1 MRGCRMTSQVL
12 RFLQLKV
19 TLEQAKGSPGIVM
32 TEFFPK
38 IDLVSPVSWSEKAPE
53 YIVNLELNQ
62 EMDLENFSIEGIF
75 NVIRVIS
82 NTENNALVIARFH
95 GPVLMLI
102 HQIDECWI
110 QTPSTLSVLHGL
122 FLTVHGTTKGLKGFR
137 DGIKKLLPRS
147 VKFRITKDLKADWIA
162 APQLPERRKQVMDLA
177 VKRGYYQT
185 PRKCTQRELA
195 EELGV
200 RQGTVAEHLQ
210 SAESTIIMS
219 WSEQSY

>member
-1 MRGCRMTSQVL
+1 MSSQVL

-19 TLEQAKGSPGIVM
+19 TLEQAKGAPGLAM
-32 TEFFPK
+32 TEFFTK
-38 IDLVSPVSWSEKAPE
+38 IELVSPASWSEESPE
-53 YIVNLELNQ
+53 YIVNLELSK
-62 EMDLENFSIEGIF
+62 EIELENFSIDGIF
-75 NVIRVIS
+75 KVIRVIS
-82 NTENNALVIARFH
+82 NAQDNALVIARFY

-110 QTPSTLSVLHGL
+110 QTPSTLSDLHGL
-122 FLTVHGTTKGLKGFR
+122 FLTVHGTTKGLKDFR
-137 DGIKKLLPRS
+137 DGIKKLLPDS
-147 VKFRITKDLKADWIA
+147 VKFRISKNLKADWIA
-162 APQLPERRKQVMDLA
+162 APQLPERRKEVMDLA

>member
-1 MRGCRMTSQVL
+1 MSNQIL

-19 TLEQAKGSPGIVM
+19 SIEQAKDAPGIIM
-32 TEFFPK
+32 TDFFPK
-38 IDLVSPVSWSEKAPE
+38 IEIVSPVSWSKEYPE
-53 YIVNLELNQ
+53 YMVNLELFQ
-62 EMDLENFSIEGIF
+62 EMELENFSIEGIF
-75 NVIRVIS
+75 EVIRIIS
-82 NTENNALVIARFH
+82 NNGNNAIVIARFR

-110 QTPSTLSVLHGL
+110 QTPSALTELNGL
-122 FLTVHGTTKGLKGFR
+122 FLTVHGTTNGLKSFR
-137 DGIKKLLPRS
+137 DGIKQLLPDS
-147 VKFRITKDLKADWIA
+147 VKVRITKDLKGDWIA
-162 APQLPERRKQVMDLA
+162 APKLPERRKQVMDLA

-210 SAESTIIMS
+210 SAEGTIIMS
-219 WSEQSY
+219 WSEQSN

>member
-1 MRGCRMTSQVL
+1 MSNQIL

-19 TLEQAKGSPGIVM
+19 SIEQAKDAPGIVM
-32 TEFFPK
+32 TDFFHK
-38 IDLVSPVSWSEKAPE
+38 IEIVSPVSWSEEYPE
-53 YIVNLELNQ
+53 YMVNLELFQ
-62 EMDLENFSIEGIF
+62 EMELENFSIEGIF
-75 NVIRVIS
+75 EVIRIIS
-82 NTENNALVIARFH
+82 NDGNNAIVIARFR

-110 QTPSTLSVLHGL
+110 QTPSALTELNGL
-122 FLTVHGTTKGLKGFR
+122 FLTVHGTTNGLKSFR
-137 DGIKKLLPRS
+137 DGIKQLLPDS
-147 VKFRITKDLKADWIA
+147 VKVRITKDLKADWIA
-162 APQLPERRKQVMDLA
+162 APKLPERRKQVMDLA

-210 SAESTIIMS
+210 SAEGTIIMS
-219 WSEQSY
+219 WSEQSN

>member
-1 MRGCRMTSQVL
+1 MSNQIL

-19 TLEQAKGSPGIVM
+19 TLEQAKGAPGLIL
-32 TEFFPK
+32 TNFFPK
-38 IDLVSPVSWSEKAPE
+38 IELVSPVSWSGELPE
-53 YIVNLELNQ
+53 YMLNLELNS
-62 EMDLENFSIEGIF
+62 DLKLENFTIEGILE
-75 NVIRVIS
+75 VIKVIS
-82 NTENNALVIARFH
+82 NQDNNALVIARLN
-95 GPVLMLI
+95 GPILNLI

-110 QTPSTLSVLHGL
+110 QTPSILSDSNGL
-122 FLTVHGTTKGLKGFR
+122 FLTVHGTTDGLKYFR
-137 DGIKKLLPRS
+137 DGIKKQLPDT
-147 VKFRITKDLKADWIA
+147 VKVRITKNLKADWIA

-185 PRKCTQRELA
+185 PRKCTQRQLA

-219 WSEQSY
+219 WSEQSN